1 MNAGAKI
8 KELRLE
14 KGLTLE
20 QLGDLVGVGKSTVRK
35 WECGMIENMRRDKLE
50 KLADALNVSPLT
62 FLDYIDVHVN
72 GDTLELASAPVK
84 DDGNYKRLYAVYN
97 MLSDEGKNKVL
108 ERVDELLQLE
118 GKAHERKE
126 DSKR

>member
-1 MNAGAKI
+1 MNVGAKI

-50 KLADALNVSPLT
+50 KLAAALDVSPLT
-62 FLDYIDVHVN
+62 FVDPKFEEITINTQDIP
-72 GDTLELASAPVK
+72 SAQR
-84 DDGNYKRLYAVYN
+84 KRLI
-97 MLSDEGKNKVL
+97 MLFNRLSYDGKNKVL
-108 ERVDELLQLE
+108 ERVDELLKLE
-118 GKAHERKE
+118 GKDDERKK
-126 DSKR
+126 DGKR